1 MWLFLGRMEPGDH
14 QIPFVSLRSY
24 LRGNLVAIKIK
35 TTFKQQGLGRAD
47 LPRLAV
53 LATAL
58 GINSGQFKQERNVLK
73 RLLVTPSSDRRTIA
87 S

>member
-1 MWLFLGRMEPGDH
+1 MEERS
-14 QIPFVSLRSY
+14 QVITKVPFVSLRSY
-24 LRGNLVAIKIK
+24 LRGNLVATKVK

-53 LATAL
+53 LVTAI
-58 GINSGQFKQERNVLK
+58 GINSGQFKQEGNVLK
-73 RLLVTPSSDRRTIA
+73 RLLLTPSLDRRTTA

>member
-1 MWLFLGRMEPGDH
+1 MEPGDH

-24 LRGNLVAIKIK
+24 LRGNLVAIKVK

-53 LATAL
+53 LALTI
-58 GINSGQFKQERNVLK
+58 GINSGQFKQKGNVLK
-73 RLLVTPSSDRRTIA
+73 RLLVTPSSDRRPTA
-87 S
+87 N